1 MQRYQI
7 TFTEISLGQQMA
19 NSGKF
24 ENLALLLASG
34 SSIKNASQQ
43 LGIGA
48 RTAYRIS
55 ASDKMKNRVSQLRT
69 EVASSTV
76 GVLTLA
82 ASEAAAALRELLDS
96 SNPPAVR
103 LNSAKAVLASLS
115 AISELGELRA
125 RIDALES
132 KQ

>member
-1 MQRYQI
+1 MKK
-7 TFTEISLGQQMA
+7 ES
-19 NSGKF
+19 KF
-24 ENLALLLASG
+24 LEGLAAHVAGG
-34 SSIKNASQQ
+34 SSIKTSAEVVGCSIQ
-43 LGIGA
+43 
-48 RTAYRIS
+48 TAYNLS
-55 ASDKMKNRVSQLRT
+55 ATTEFKTRVASIRS

-76 GVLTLA
+76 GTLTLA
-82 ASEAAAALRELLDS
+82 ASEAASALRELLDA